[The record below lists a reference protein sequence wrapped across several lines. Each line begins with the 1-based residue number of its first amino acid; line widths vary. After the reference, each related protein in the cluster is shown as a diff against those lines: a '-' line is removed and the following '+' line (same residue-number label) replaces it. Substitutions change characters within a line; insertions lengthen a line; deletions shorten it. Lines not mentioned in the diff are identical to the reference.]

1 MKPVKMKSTVLPTW
15 RYLWELV
22 RFRPWI
28 YLALGVL
35 ELLFFGVFPQLVG
48 LVMRAYFDRLTG
60 AAPAGPTVWTLI
72 ALLVVI
78 ALGKAGAV
86 FGDVVVYFNF
96 RYTLEA
102 LLRKNLFKY
111 ILNRPGARAVPA
123 SPGETISRFR
133 EDVNEIAFFM
143 AESLILVGFGFF
155 AIMAVVV
162 MLQVSVEITLIVML
176 PFVLVFAA
184 ANLGKRGYQRYRE
197 VFRKTTGK
205 VTGFIGEMFGAVQA
219 VKVAGAE
226 DQVMNRFRQ
235 LNEERR
241 KGALKDRL
249 FSELLD
255 TIYRNTANLATGI
268 ILLLVGKSMSDG
280 RFTVGDF
287 ALFVYYLGII
297 TDFTALFGEKIA
309 WYKQV
314 GVSFK
319 RLWEIMPDAPA
330 AAVVQPGSIYLHGAL
345 PEIPYIDK
353 TADHR
358 LRRLEVQKLTYHF
371 PESDRGIEEIS
382 FHLERGAFT
391 LITGR
396 VGSGKTTLL
405 RAVLGLLPRESG
417 QILWN
422 GELVTAPDA
431 FFVPPRS
438 AYTAQTPL
446 LFSESLRDNLLM
458 GLPEERVNLPGAVH
472 LAVMEQDLQGLSQGL
487 DTVIGAKGV
496 KLSGGQRQRA
506 AAARMF
512 VRQAELMVLD
522 DISSALDVET
532 ENILWERVR
541 AYQDATCL
549 VVSHRRPALQRADHI
564 IVLKDGRLETE
575 GTLDHLLKTSPEMR
589 SLWSGESQ
597 A

>member
-1 MKPVKMKSTVLPTW
+1 MKTEQIRPQVLPTW
-15 RYLWELV
+15 RYLWQLV
-22 RFRPWI
+22 RFKPWI

-86 FGDVVVYFNF
+86 FGDVMVYFNF

-102 LLRKNLFKY
+102 LLRKNLFDY

-133 EDVNEIAFFM
+133 VDVNEIAFFM

-162 MLQVSVEITLIVML
+162 MLQVSIEITLIVIL

-226 DQVMNRFRQ
+226 DPVMDRFRQ

-255 TIYRNTANLATGI
+255 TIYRNTANLATGLV
-268 ILLLVGKSMSDG
+268 LLLVGKSMSAG
-280 RFTVGDF
+280 SFTVGDF

-314 GVSFK
+314 AVSFK
-319 RLWEIMPDAPA
+319 RLWEIMPDAPPST
-330 AAVVQPGSIYLHGAL
+330 VVQSGSIYLHGAL
-345 PEIPYIDK
+345 PEIPYIEK
-353 TADHR
+353 TANHR
-358 LRRLEVQKLTYHF
+358 LRQLEVQGLTYRF
-371 PESDRGIEEIS
+371 PESGNGVEDIS
-382 FHLERGAFT
+382 FCLERGAFT

-396 VGSGKTTLL
+396 IGSGKTTLL
-405 RAVLGLLPRESG
+405 RTVLGLLPWQSG
-417 QILWN
+417 QVLWN
-422 GELVTAPDA
+422 GEPVIAPDL

-458 GLPEERVNLPGAVH
+458 GLPEERVNLPAAIH

-487 DTVIGAKGV
+487 DTLIGARGV

-512 VRQAELMVLD
+512 VRQAELLVFD

-532 ENILWERVR
+532 ENTLWERVR
-541 AYQDATCL
+541 ACHGATCL
-549 VVSHRRPALQRADHI
+549 VVSHRKPALQRADHI
-564 IVLKDGRLETE
+564 IVLKDGRLEAE
-575 GTLDHLLKTSPEMR
+575 GTLGHLLKTNAEMR
-589 SLWSGESQ
+589 CLYNGEG
-597 A
+597 

>member
-1 MKPVKMKSTVLPTW
+1 MKTQKSNPAVLPTW

-86 FGDVVVYFNF
+86 FGDVMVYFNF

-133 EDVNEIAFFM
+133 DDVNEIAFFM

-155 AIMAVVV
+155 TVMAVFV

-176 PFVLVFAA
+176 PFLLVFVV
-184 ANLGKRGYQRYRE
+184 ANLGKRGYQKYRE
-197 VFRKTTGK
+197 IFREATGK

-226 DQVMNRFRQ
+226 DQVMGRFRQ
-235 LNEERR
+235 LNEQRR

-249 FSELLD
+249 FSEMLD
-255 TIYRNTANLATGI
+255 SIYRNTANLATGLV
-268 ILLLVGKSMSDG
+268 LLLVGKSMSDG
-280 RFTVGDF
+280 SFTVGDF

-319 RLWEIMPDAPA
+319 RLWEIMPDAPP
-330 AAVVQPGSIYLHGAL
+330 AAVVQSGPIYLHGAL
-345 PEIPYIDK
+345 PEVPYIEK
-353 TADHR
+353 TAAHR
-358 LRRLEVQKLTYHF
+358 LQQLEVQGLTYRF
-371 PESDRGIEEIS
+371 PESGKGIEGIS
-382 FHLERGAFT
+382 FCLDRGAFT

-396 VGSGKTTLL
+396 VGCGKTTLL
-405 RAVLGLLPRESG
+405 RAMLGLLPCESG
-417 QILWN
+417 QVLWN
-422 GELVTAPDA
+422 GEPVTAPDL

-446 LFSESLRDNLLM
+446 LFSESLRDNPLM
-458 GLPEERVNLPGAVH
+458 GLPEARVNLPAALH

-487 DTVIGAKGV
+487 DTLIGAKGV

-512 VRQAELMVLD
+512 VRQAELMVFD

-532 ENILWERVR
+532 ENTLWKRVR
-541 AYQDATCL
+541 ACQDATCL
-549 VVSHRRPALQRADHI
+549 VVSHRKPALHQADHI
-564 IVLKDGRLETE
+564 IVLKEGHFEAE
-575 GTLDHLLKTSPEMR
+575 GTLGHLLKTSAEMR
-589 SLWSGESQ
+589 SLYNGEE
-597 A
+597 

>member
-1 MKPVKMKSTVLPTW
+1 MKTQKSNPAVLPTW

-86 FGDVVVYFNF
+86 FGDVMVYFNF

-133 EDVNEIAFFM
+133 DDVNEIAFFM

-155 AIMAVVV
+155 TVMAVFV

-176 PFVLVFAA
+176 PFLLVFVV
-184 ANLGKRGYQRYRE
+184 ANLGKRGYQKYRE
-197 VFRKTTGK
+197 IFREATGK

-226 DQVMNRFRQ
+226 DHVMGRFRQ
-235 LNEERR
+235 LNEQRR

-249 FSELLD
+249 FSEMLD
-255 TIYRNTANLATGI
+255 SIYRNTANLATGLV
-268 ILLLVGKSMSDG
+268 LLLVGKSMSDG
-280 RFTVGDF
+280 SFTVGDF

-330 AAVVQPGSIYLHGAL
+330 SAVVQPGPIYLHGAL
-345 PEIPYIDK
+345 PEIPYISK

-358 LRRLEVQKLTYHF
+358 LRRLEVQELTYRF
-371 PESDRGIEEIS
+371 PESGKGIEDIS
-382 FHLERGAFT
+382 FCLERGAFT

-396 VGSGKTTLL
+396 IGSGKTTLL
-405 RAVLGLLPRESG
+405 RAVLGLLPRQSG
-417 QILWN
+417 QVLWN
-422 GELVTAPDA
+422 GKPVVTPDL

-438 AYTAQTPL
+438 AYTAQTPS

-458 GLPEERVNLPGAVH
+458 GLPEELTNLPAAVH
-472 LAVMEQDLQGLSQGL
+472 LAVMEPDLQGLSQGM
-487 DTVIGAKGV
+487 DTLIGAKGV

-512 VRQAELMVLD
+512 VREAELMVFD

-532 ENILWERVR
+532 ENILWQRVR
-541 AYQDATCL
+541 ASQGATCL
-549 VVSHRRPALQRADHI
+549 VVSHRKPALQRADHV
-564 IVLKDGRLETE
+564 IVLKDGHFEAE
-575 GTLDHLLKTSPEMR
+575 GTLEHLLKTSAEMR
-589 SLWSGESQ
+589 CLWNGES
-597 A
+597 